1 MNWFLKIA
9 QNLPRLLLAASLLLL
24 LRLPLA
30 RAQST
35 GPQYIVQPG
44 DTLYGIALQF
54 GISVEALEAAN
65 PGVDAAA
72 LAVGQTLTIPGFEG
86 VTGTLGTHPLEPGES
101 LDSLALRLGLKRET
115 LIQLNRIVNPERLY
129 INESVVTVDQSSGA
143 TAVATGI
150 TRAVR
155 VGEGL
160 LAVAASANQNPWA
173 LAALNRL
180 STPAS
185 LLPGALIVLP
195 GGDAPTKAL
204 PQPLRDL
211 QLHPLPA
218 EQGRTLSIR
227 IDTTQ
232 PLALTGNLG
241 EWPLHFNVDDTRP
254 NSQVALLGLDRLADP
269 NLYPLAIVATDAAGA
284 TIRFSQP
291 LPVRDGHYLVDKPLT
306 VDPAT
311 LDPAVTEPE
320 LEQVKAIVAPS
331 TPTRYWSGVFALPSV
346 GGLRSVFGSL
356 RAYNGGPYDSF
367 HTGVDFSGGDDRP
380 ITAPAPG
387 VVVFAGPLTV
397 RGNATILD
405 HGWGVYTGYWHQSVI
420 QVSVG
425 DRVQTGQVIGFNGS
439 TGRVTGPHLHWELW
453 VGGYQADPLQWTETE
468 FP

>member
-1 MNWFLKIA
+1 MNWYLKTA
-9 QNLPRLLLAASLLLL
+9 RLLLAASLLLA
-24 LRLPLA
+24 LRPPPA
-30 RAQST
+30 RAQSS

-72 LAVGQTLTIPGFEG
+72 LAVGQALIIPGFEG
-86 VTGTLGTHPLEPGES
+86 VTGTLGTHPLEPGEA

-115 LIQLNRIVNPERLY
+115 LIRLNRIVNPERLY
-129 INESVVTVDQSSGA
+129 INELVVTVDQADGA
-143 TAVATGI
+143 AAVATGI
-150 TRAVR
+150 TRAAR
-155 VGEGL
+155 AGEGL

-180 STPAS
+180 SHPGS

-195 GGDAPTKAL
+195 GGDLPTKAL
-204 PQPLRDL
+204 PSPVRHL

-218 EQGRTLSIR
+218 EQGRTISIR

-232 PLALTGNLG
+232 PLSLTGHLG

-254 NSQVALLGLDRLADP
+254 NSQVALLGIDRLADP
-269 NLYPLAIVATDAAGA
+269 NLYPLTITATDAAGA

-311 LDPAVTEPE
+311 LDPAVSQPE
-320 LEQVKAIVAPS
+320 LEQVKSIVAPF
-331 TPTRYWSGVFALPSV
+331 TPARYWSGLFALPSV
-346 GGLRSVFGSL
+346 GALRSVFGSL
-356 RAYNGGPYDSF
+356 RAYNGGPYDAF

-387 VVVFAGPLTV
+387 VVVFAGPLVV
-397 RGNATILD
+397 RGNATVID
-405 HGWGVYTGYWHQSVI
+405 HGWGVYTGYWHQSVS
-420 QVSVG
+420 QVNVG
-425 DRVQTGQVIGFNGS
+425 DRVETGQVIGFNGS

-453 VGGYQADPLQWTETE
+453 VGGFQADPLQWTETE